1 MGKSLWSRI
10 TEYIEEVVEGRFGP
24 DGNGSTEVLQ
34 PDFAPVLAQRSR
46 QEFQVS
52 EDFEPF
58 VEVQLEV
65 LLCGRSQETA
75 APAPTTAVGNGTSD
89 SAP

>member
-1 MGKSLWSRI
+1 M
-10 TEYIEEVVEGRFGP
+10 
-24 DGNGSTEVLQ
+24 
-34 PDFAPVLAQRSR
+34 
-46 QEFQVS
+46 S

-65 LLCGRSQETA
+65 LFCGRSQETA

-89 SAP
+89 SAPRREEEEVDVWVHLGNDGKVGVEMEIQSFEGYISP